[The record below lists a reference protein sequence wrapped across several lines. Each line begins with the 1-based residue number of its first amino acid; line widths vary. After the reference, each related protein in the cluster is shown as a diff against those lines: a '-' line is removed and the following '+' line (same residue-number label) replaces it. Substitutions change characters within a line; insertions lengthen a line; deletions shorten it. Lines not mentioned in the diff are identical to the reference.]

1 MQKPHSDAR
10 TLVNCSVS
18 SSELGFACRFLHRE
32 EYTEQQAGCYIS
44 LLWIWIM
51 FFCFWETNLCL
62 GYSQNP
68 ISESLKLKSH
78 FWIEVLF
85 SGASE
90 SLPSD
95 EHIWTSPQYLQV
107 FWLICVLLLLFIC
120 SLCVHIYLVL
130 KLLFSASL
138 SLICGGT
145 GHGFP
150 EAPLVSLKEYDV
162 HWKQRKT
169 YMVNLKWKFIS
180 PILLGLKT
188 PQLSACDSTNF

>member
-1 MQKPHSDAR
+1 MQKPYSDAR
-10 TLVNCSVS
+10 ALVNCSGS

-32 EYTEQQAGCYIS
+32 EYIEQQSGCYIS
-44 LLWIWIM
+44 LSWIWIM

-68 ISESLKLKSH
+68 VSESLKLKSH
-78 FWIEVLF
+78 FWTEVLS

-90 SLPSD
+90 SLPSN
-95 EHIWTSPQYLQV
+95 EHIWTHPLNIYKSSGSSV
-107 FWLICVLLLLFIC
+107 FYCCCFIC

-138 SLICGGT
+138 SLICGGR

-150 EAPLVSLKEYDV
+150 EATLVSLKEYDV

-169 YMVNLKWKFIS
+169 YMVDLKWKFIS
-180 PILLGLKT
+180 PI
-188 PQLSACDSTNF
+188 